1 MSIPAEHPVLYF
13 THYSLPRL
21 YPVKSV
27 DVKYRDAEC
36 RGSLVLVVVGDV
48 DPDQDAGAPLLVT
61 VPGRELDHQPPL
73 SPGLIQHRIHSN

>member
-1 MSIPAEHPVLYF
+1 M
-13 THYSLPRL
+13 
-21 YPVKSV
+21 
-27 DVKYRDAEC
+27 DVKYWDAEC

-73 SPGLIQHRIHSN
+73 PPCLRQDQIHSN